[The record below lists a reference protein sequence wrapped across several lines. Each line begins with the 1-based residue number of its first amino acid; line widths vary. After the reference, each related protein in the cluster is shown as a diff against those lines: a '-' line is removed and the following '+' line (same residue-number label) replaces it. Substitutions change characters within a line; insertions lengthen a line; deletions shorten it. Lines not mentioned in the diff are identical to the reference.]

1 MEYILQLKNVNKSYR
16 KTSFHLNHISFS
28 IPYGAIVGFIGE
40 NGAGKTTTMG
50 TIIGTLQ
57 KDSGSVQ
64 LFGEEVEQK
73 NVALKEQIGV
83 VFDEM
88 NFAGKLS
95 VKQLN
100 KVFKRIYHVWNEQMF
115 FSYVKRFSL
124 PLDEAVEGFS
134 RGMSMKLSLAVAL
147 SHDARLL
154 LLDEAT
160 AGLDPVAREDIIEE
174 LSTVVEDG
182 THSILL
188 SSHIT
193 SDLEAIADELIF
205 IKEGEIVLQ
214 ASTKDVQETF
224 GIIHCTEDE
233 LQHLRPETIICT
245 RKRHDL
251 LEVLVTDTEKVPST
265 MNIINHTL
273 DDISVMLMKG
283 DLH

>member
-1 MEYILQLKNVNKSYR
+1 MNNL
-16 KTSFHLNHISFS
+16 SFS

-50 TIIGTLQ
+50 TIIGTLR

-64 LFGEEVEQK
+64 LFGEELEQN
-73 NVALKEQIGV
+73 NVSLKEHIGV

-100 KVFKRIYHVWNEQMF
+100 KVFQRIYRAWNEQMF

-124 PLDEAVEGFS
+124 PRNEAVEGFS

-182 THSILL
+182 KHSILL

-193 SDLEAIADELIF
+193 SDLDAIADELIF
-205 IKEGEIVLQ
+205 IKKGEIMLQ
-214 ASTKDVQETF
+214 ASTRDVHEEF
-224 GIIHCTEDE
+224 GIIRCTENE

-245 RKRHDL
+245 RKKHDL
-251 LEVLVTDTEKVPST
+251 LEVLVKDTEKVPST
-265 MNIINHTL
+265 MNLINHTL